1 MSERSTR
8 YTMGEPSFDE
18 LARGLAEG
26 TVSRRKALRLV
37 GAALVGGALASL
49 PGAAWAARGGN
60 SACAKY
66 CSTVFTEG
74 TTAHEEC
81 VSRGTR
87 GTGPC
92 FVCGG
97 PGNPAPTCGINQTL
111 NTTTCQCEGPVCPA
125 GSIIGAP
132 CGTCQ
137 VGSSTLNCI
146 CFPSPGG
153 GRTCV
158 SAAFTDFPGFS
169 DCSNC
174 VEGEQ
179 CYAFAVESAYCP
191 FGEACFYC
199 ARPCPPD
206 GGPCSPS

>member
-1 MSERSTR
+1 MSERRSR

-18 LARGLAEG
+18 LARGLAVG

-66 CSTVFTEG
+66 CSTLFTEG
-74 TTAHEEC
+74 TAAHEEC
-81 VSRGTR
+81 VSQGTR

-92 FVCGG
+92 FACGG

-111 NTTTCQCEGPVCPA
+111 NTTTCRCEGPVCPA
-125 GSIIGAP
+125 GSTIGTP
-132 CGTCQ
+132 CGTCLD
-137 VGSSTLNCI
+137 GAPRNCF
-146 CFPSPGG
+146 CNRRAEDNSPVC
-153 GRTCV
+153 TSPISPV
-158 SAAFTDFPGFS
+158 TDCS
-169 DCSNC
+169 DCS
-174 VEGEQ
+174 EGEICLSIASSILCLGAEPQ
-179 CYAFAVESAYCP
+179 CFA
-191 FGEACFYC
+191 C

-206 GGPCSPS
+206 GGPCFPS